1 LSAAPAIPAAART
14 ALTASKDAPLSAI
27 AKQAGVGHGTLYRHF
42 PTREALL
49 LTAYRYDVRELI
61 DAAPVLL
68 ADHPPG
74 CAASL
79 ARPARDRAA
88 A

>member
-1 LSAAPAIPAAART
+1 MTMSSRCRERCGQSRPA
-14 ALTASKDAPLSAI
+14 S
-27 AKQAGVGHGTLYRHF
+27 HGTLYRHF